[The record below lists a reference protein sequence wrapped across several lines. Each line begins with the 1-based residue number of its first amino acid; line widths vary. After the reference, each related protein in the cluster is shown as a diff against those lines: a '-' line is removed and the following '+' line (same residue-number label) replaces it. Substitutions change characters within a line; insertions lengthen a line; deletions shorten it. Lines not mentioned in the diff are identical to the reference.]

1 VRREAPE
8 VATRALAVVT
18 WRERR
23 RAPEVLAVAAA
34 ARRRLLRRGCGA
46 SLASLLVRPVR
57 KPLGYDLVMAAL
69 AALVQDP
76 DGRSVAF
83 LTALLARAV
92 RLRDGSGRRDPAPPG
107 VQRKQHHQRRGRD
120 GGDGNR

>member
-1 VRREAPE
+1 VLAVREAWGRGPELRGGGGDCGAPELGVRREAPE

-34 ARRRLLRRGCGA
+34 ARRRLLRDGRGA
-46 SLASLLVRPVR
+46 SLAGLLVRPVR

-69 AALVQDP
+69 AALVQDSA
-76 DGRSVAF
+76 G
-83 LTALLARAV
+83 
-92 RLRDGSGRRDPAPPG
+92 
-107 VQRKQHHQRRGRD
+107 
-120 GGDGNR
+120 